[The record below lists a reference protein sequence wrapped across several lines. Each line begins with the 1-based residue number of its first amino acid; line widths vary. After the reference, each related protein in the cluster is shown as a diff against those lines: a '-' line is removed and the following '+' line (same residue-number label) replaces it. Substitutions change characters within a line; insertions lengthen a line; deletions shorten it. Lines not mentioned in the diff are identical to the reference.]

1 MPRVA
6 TTSNITN
13 PKRYGYDLQLDNIF
27 LRTAVGPNRDM
38 TIQSS
43 DVQAGQNVNVKQNPE
58 DFTSNLGRIYSRN
71 KFNAGQGLDTA
82 HRTDGESDDV
92 NRFWDSKG
100 IDVFH
105 GDDETSYHIHLLHKT
120 ADVHVRGGS
129 TQFAGTN
136 NYMAQTTDGKMWVT
150 DNTSVY
156 YSTDGDTWT
165 EVNASTNNATH
176 NFTGIAAFGNK
187 LFLTTANGTTA
198 SQLIEFNG
206 TSTWSVR
213 TTAQTSAGG
222 LTGVW
227 FVKNRLWI
235 TGNDG
240 TAEYIWE
247 ASPFNKTWSGSDLA
261 DGDSIV
267 EVEPTHEFTGII
279 DGGAAVLASSTDG
292 TVYSFK
298 LTSGAF
304 VNQGQT
310 KIPFEE
316 VHSIEATE
324 GIVFL
329 GTKESTTNTGRLY
342 RTELVAADDLYVLAN
357 RQLIK
362 EWVVTGID
370 TTPHAM
376 FVSRDS
382 VYMGVKEATNQVNL
396 WRYYLPTGG
405 LARDLQTIGNGLVYN
420 ITQNAGKFIVSVS
433 GSDIYKEQSTYESE
447 GYLVLS
453 AADFFTA
460 EQKQF
465 VGAEVSTIALAN
477 NTSVELLYSTKFEDL
492 DNPESASFT
501 SAIQQLGGTGDV
513 EKQIAEVARY
523 IIGKVILKSTDNV
536 DTPKV
541 KSVQFRALARPEL
554 VVAQIPINISDRVE
568 RPGRKALK
576 VKGLGD
582 ELYKALRAK
591 EGNSVTLSLFEPKEI
606 IRGVV
611 EQISYPIQS
620 NEVVGSDTHYAIMT
634 VRGTRQTALE
644 DVTSIH
650 VTGIAAFGQMRY
662 GA

>member
-6 TTSNITN
+6 NTSNITN
-13 PKRYGYDLQLDNIF
+13 PKRYGYDIQLDNIF

-43 DVQAGQNVNVKQNPE
+43 DVQEGQINVKQNPE

-82 HRTDGESDDV
+82 HRTDGKPDDV
-92 NRFWDSKG
+92 SRFWDSKG

-105 GDDETSYHIHLLHKT
+105 GDDETSYHIHLLHQT
-120 ADVHVRGGS
+120 ADVNVRGGS
-129 TQFAGTN
+129 LQFAGTN
-136 NYMAQTTDGKMWVT
+136 NYMTQTTDGKIWIT

-156 YSTDGDTWT
+156 YSTDGTTWT
-165 EVNASTNNATH
+165 EVDSSTNNATH

-187 LFLTTANGTTA
+187 LFLTTANGVA
-198 SQLIEFNG
+198 GSQLIEFNG
-206 TSTWSVR
+206 TSTWTVR
-213 TTAQTSAGG
+213 TTAQSSSGG

-247 ASPFNKTWSGSDLA
+247 VSPFNKSWSSSDLQDA
-261 DGDSIV
+261 DSIV
-267 EVEPTHEFTGII
+267 EVEPTHDFTGII

-298 LTSGAF
+298 LVSGSF

-329 GTKESTTNTGRLY
+329 GTKESTTQIGRLY

-357 RQLIK
+357 RQLVK
-362 EWVVTGID
+362 EWVVTGVD

-382 VYMGVKEATNQVNL
+382 IYMGVKEATNEVNL

-405 LARDLQTIGNGLVYN
+405 LARDLQTTGNGLVYG
-420 ITQNAGKFIVSVS
+420 ITQTSGNFIVSVS
-433 GSDIYKEQSTYESE
+433 GSDVYKEQSTYESE
-447 GYLVLS
+447 GYLLLS

-465 VGAEVSTIALAN
+465 VGAEISTIN
-477 NTSVELLYSTKFEDL
+477 MPDNTEVELLYSTKFEDL

-501 SAIQQLGGTGDV
+501 SALTQIGGTGDV

-523 IIGKVILKSTDNV
+523 IIGKVILKSTNNV

-568 RPGRKALK
+568 RPGRKPIK

-582 ELYKALRAK
+582 ELYAALRDK
-591 EGNSVTLSLFEPKEI
+591 EGDSVTLEIFEPSEI
-606 IRGVV
+606 IRGVI
-611 EQISYPIQS
+611 ERISYPIQS
-620 NEVVGSDTHYAIMT
+620 NEVLGSDTTYAIIT
-634 VRGTRQTALE
+634 VRGTRQTVLE
-644 DVTSIH
+644 DVTS
-650 VTGIAAFGQMRY
+650 VNTLGISAFGIMRF